1 MLGAWV
7 DRHKPSVGVMGTGEL
22 AVWDPPTPSLRD
34 VEPSLFGKE
43 YAMYWLFK
51 LLNSPV
57 AALLARCENRKCG
70 NYYLRRRVRKS
81 PIKRG
86 TCCGRCTGVG
96 STARTKASRERRKQT
111 LINLAAGVWPDEWK
125 PTREYRKLS
134 DWVAAEMRK
143 KEDQTT
149 CDNHR

>member
-86 TCCGRCTGVG
+86 TYCGRCTGVG